1 MYERIVVPL
10 DGSPLAERALPH
22 AVNLAKLSN
31 ATLHLLRI
39 VDFTRLDQYGPY
51 GLAVEYTAYEPV
63 LAEEEAT
70 ARDYLQQV
78 QDRLSDSGVQITTD
92 VRRGPVTRE
101 IVGIAAEGD
110 VIVMAS
116 HGRGGISR
124 WLLGSVAEDVVRN
137 SMVPVMLIRAQD
149 REDND
154 ASRNPAR

>member
-10 DGSPLAERALPH
+10 DGSPLAELALPH

-39 VDFTRLDQYGPY
+39 VDFTRLDEHGPY
-51 GLAVEYTAYEPV
+51 GLAMEYSAFEPV
-63 LAEEEAT
+63 LSEEEAN
-70 ARDYLQQV
+70 ARDYLQQMQV
-78 QDRLSDSGVQITTD
+78 RLSDSGVQITAD

-101 IVGIAAEGD
+101 IVRNSTEGD

-137 SMVPVMLIRAQD
+137 STVPVMLIRARD
-149 REDND
+149 KDDND
-154 ASRNPAR
+154 ASRKPAA